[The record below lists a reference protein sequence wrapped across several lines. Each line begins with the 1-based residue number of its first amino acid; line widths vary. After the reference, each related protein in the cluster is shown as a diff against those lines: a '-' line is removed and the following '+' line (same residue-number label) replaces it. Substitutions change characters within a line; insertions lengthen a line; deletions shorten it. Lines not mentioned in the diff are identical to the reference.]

1 MQNEDYI
8 KRSEA
13 VARLTGKACCVNSPG
28 KVRAFAT
35 AINVIETMPA
45 ADVEPKRK
53 TGVWLEEEAADDG
66 NWRYTCSVCG
76 YADIQSRS
84 AQVPFCWH
92 CGSRMQKMD
101 KDIEPPKETKDNE
114 TDTAL

>member
-1 MQNEDYI
+1 MPNNDYI

-45 ADVEPKRK
+45 ADVKPVRHGRWIEVDDDYAYDENVYRCSECGEEWDILEGTPLQNMYYHCPKCGAK
-53 TGVWLEEEAADDG
+53 MDAELPKGEDDG
-66 NWRYTCSVCG
+66 
-76 YADIQSRS
+76 
-84 AQVPFCWH
+84 
-92 CGSRMQKMD
+92 
-101 KDIEPPKETKDNE
+101 
-114 TDTAL
+114 